1 MLELWKPL
9 LVLKDKN
16 NPVLFNEIGFKYN
29 NPNKNLRPFVIFYD
43 DNDDC
48 YYYLKARDAIDNN
61 PNSPKYGKYKN
72 RIALSPSEVE
82 LHYLQSIKDLEM
94 IDTKK

>member
-1 MLELWKPL
+1 MK
-9 LVLKDKN
+9 
-16 NPVLFNEIGFKYN
+16 
-29 NPNKNLRPFVIFYD
+29 
-43 DNDDC
+43 
-48 YYYLKARDAIDNN
+48 KALNHAKKEY
-61 PNSPKYGKYKN
+61 SKYKN